1 MHKIIWAIT
10 LLALSSV
17 SVSAFS
23 ASNKQTLCHKGGEI
37 SVANPAVSAHLNHGD
52 SVGECAWEY
61 PQPGPGPG
69 PKPEPEPGTM
79 IAVVML
85 RCEGVAGNGVVVV
98 SVSSSVDGAVI
109 QPLPEEVFDC
119 ADVLAELLNADAGF
133 QLRSI
138 TSGSANNDE
147 NLHLYTDYLLIGKV
161 PADS

>member
-1 MHKIIWAIT
+1 MHKVISAIM
-10 LLALSSV
+10 LLALF
-17 SVSAFS
+17 SVSAFG
-23 ASNKQTLCHKGGEI
+23 ASNKQTLCHNGDEI

-61 PQPGPGPG
+61 PQPGPGPE
-69 PKPEPEPGTM
+69 PEPEPGTM

-138 TSGSANNDE
+138 TSGSADNDE